1 MAIGNSNSM
10 TMLLLP
16 GFSIKHPKIVI
27 YSLFLTESD
36 RCSEFALRRKS
47 KVQYTPSAELTKHIG
62 AYSFGRKQQTRPS

>member
-27 YSLFLTESD
+27 YFL
-36 RCSEFALRRKS
+36 
-47 KVQYTPSAELTKHIG
+47 
-62 AYSFGRKQQTRPS
+62 SFFDGK